1 MGEKLSRFMENMNAL
16 RDMSAY
22 TPVHQLI
29 LEALERTGY
38 GNYAKAMP
46 DGVQRSANLNMLVEK
61 AMEYEKT
68 SYRGLFNF
76 VRYIEKLQQY
86 QVDYGEVNLS
96 GAGESAVQIMTIHK
110 SKGLEFPVVFAAG
123 MGKRFNFRD
132 MNASILIH
140 PDLGIG
146 ADAILPDKRIIAS
159 SLCKQII
166 RRELLKE
173 SRWGGT
179 PGALCGIDKSKGEAD
194 PLWNHR

>member
-1 MGEKLSRFMENMNAL
+1 
-16 RDMSAY
+16 
-22 TPVHQLI
+22 
-29 LEALERTGY
+29 
-38 GNYAKAMP
+38 
-46 DGVQRSANLNMLVEK
+46 MLVEK

-76 VRYIEKLQQY
+76 VRYIQKLQQY

-140 PDLGIG
+140 PELGIG
-146 ADAILPDKRIIAS
+146 ADAILPEKRIIAP
-159 SLCKQII
+159 SLCRQII
-166 RRELLKE
+166 RE
-173 SRWGGT
+173 SAPDGKPRRGAEGTLCSAYTCKGKTDPQWNYWSPASGIGG
-179 PGALCGIDKSKGEAD
+179 IVRIKGQ
-194 PLWNHR
+194 

>member
-1 MGEKLSRFMENMNAL
+1 MA
-16 RDMSAY
+16 AY

-29 LEALERTGY
+29 LEVLERTGY
-38 GNYAKAMP
+38 GDHAKAMP
-46 DGVQRSANLNMLVEK
+46 DGEQRSANLNMLVEK

-76 VRYIEKLQQY
+76 VRYIQKLQQY

-140 PDLGIG
+140 PDIGIG
-146 ADAILPDKRIIAS
+146 ADAILPEKRIIAS

-166 RRELLKE
+166 AENFLRKVSERN
-173 SRWGGT
+173 SV
-179 PGALCGIDKSKGEAD
+179 CCM
-194 PLWNHR
+194 

>member
-68 SYRGLFNF
+68 SYRGLLILYGILKNCSSIRWIM
-76 VRYIEKLQQY
+76 VR
-86 QVDYGEVNLS
+86 
-96 GAGESAVQIMTIHK
+96 
-110 SKGLEFPVVFAAG
+110 
-123 MGKRFNFRD
+123 
-132 MNASILIH
+132 
-140 PDLGIG
+140 
-146 ADAILPDKRIIAS
+146 
-159 SLCKQII
+159 
-166 RRELLKE
+166 
-173 SRWGGT
+173 
-179 PGALCGIDKSKGEAD
+179 
-194 PLWNHR
+194 